1 MASVRGILK
10 RLSGS
15 EAPAD
20 APRADAASA
29 SSIEPKS
36 LANAPAN
43 GLAEGH
49 ARDGFHQVYQGVE
62 RSFFFLCGH
71 PRSGTH
77 WMQSLL
83 NLHPRINIQGEYH
96 FEMLYGGLWQ
106 FEKHE
111 WHLGHYDPMREV
123 ARRNMQ
129 RLVRE
134 CMLTTVNLRPD
145 ADVIGDMTPREVFQ
159 MLPGAPTIHLIRDGR
174 DVCVSWTFHQLRI
187 DNELITREPWKR
199 DMLALLDLLK
209 ADPKHFEKHPE
220 TLLSSEPW
228 VRHVARVWA
237 TRARRDEFAKG
248 RYARAELDGKVLE
261 VRYEAVHA
269 DPEAQRRR
277 MYEFLGVNPDE
288 AAPID
293 ANPLAKPGFDG
304 KGQGATSFYRSGKRG
319 DWENYFTPDAR
330 RWFTEEAGEMLVAL
344 GYESAGSEWDTRAA
358 KSSRLGGGGHP

>member
-15 EAPAD
+15 ESPAD
-20 APRADAASA
+20 APRADAAPSFNIETKSA
-29 SSIEPKS
+29 STPP
-36 LANAPAN
+36 AAPS
-43 GLAEGH
+43 EG
-49 ARDGFHQVYQGVE
+49 ACRDGFHQVHQGVE

-106 FEKHE
+106 FEKHD
-111 WHLGHYDPMREV
+111 WHLGHHDPMREI

-134 CMLTTVNLRPD
+134 CMLTTVNLRPH
-145 ADVIGDMTPREVFQ
+145 ADLIGDMTPREVFQ

-209 ADPKHFEKHPE
+209 ADPKHFDAHPE
-220 TLLSSEPW
+220 SLLTCEAW

-237 TRARRDEFAKG
+237 IRARRDEFAKG
-248 RYARAELDGKVLE
+248 RYQRGELDGKVLE
-261 VRYEAVHA
+261 VRYEDVHA
-269 DPEAQRRR
+269 DSEAQRRR
-277 MYEFLGVNPDE
+277 MYEFLGVNPDD

-304 KGQGATSFYRSGKRG
+304 KGQGPTSFYRSGKRG
-319 DWENYFTPDAR
+319 DWETYFTPNAR
-330 RWFTEEAGEMLVAL
+330 RWFMEEAGEMLVTL
-344 GYESAGSEWDTRAA
+344 GYETAGSQWDPKHTTEYT
-358 KSSRLGGGGHP
+358 KSGGGHA